1 MRVGERTAE
10 TISGK
15 RGPFLLC
22 ALHVHRDRCPNT
34 LIDEDHENLFLVAKK
49 NGEAAAG
56 RNYGTDVHF
65 DNGLTRTASLCLP
78 SRQDPNYCPHRNPT
92 TVSGVLEQPD
102 VSLGLRLV
110 SWRPLDHKRRG
121 RIH

>member
-65 DNGLTRTASLCLP
+65 DNGLTHDCKSLFTFMRR
-78 SRQDPNYCPHRNPT
+78 S
-92 TVSGVLEQPD
+92 E
-102 VSLGLRLV
+102 SLSAPWRLNG
-110 SWRPLDHKRRG
+110 SNG
-121 RIH
+121 RVTRMTRIEA